1 MARKRRPFEV
11 FSMSFLDCMSCGFGA
26 VILFFMIINAQVK
39 ESTDEDPTELMAETK
54 RLEVEILDGRKNL
67 VLAKNTIETLEE
79 EKQTAEGKIAQIIAL
94 IKELREELAEYDD
107 ETLAK
112 IERIE
117 KLQSDIKSLEE
128 EVKRLLALKA
138 EQENQ
143 GARIREFKGE
153 GDRQYLT
160 GLKLGGDRTL
170 ILVDRSASMLDD
182 TIVNIIRRRNMSEQD
197 KLRAVKW
204 RQVVASV
211 DWLTSQF
218 KPGSKF
224 QIYMFNNEVKP
235 VIKGSDGTWL
245 EADDATVL
253 DEAIRVL
260 RRTAPENGTNL
271 RAAYEVAAKLTPRP
285 DNIILRPDNIILLV
299 DGLPTMMESTTN
311 RRMVTGRD
319 RMSMHGRSIRELP
332 SGIPVNIL
340 LFPMEGDYDAAIA
353 YWTLAYGSGG
363 SFMAVSRDWP

>member
-1 MARKRRPFEV
+1 MARKRRQFEV

-39 ESTDEDPTELMAETK
+39 ESTENDPTELMAEAS
-54 RLEVEILDGRKNL
+54 RLEVEILDGRKNF
-67 VLAKNTIETLEE
+67 VLAKNTVETLEE
-79 EKQTAEGKIAQIIAL
+79 QKETAEGKIAQIIRL
-94 IKELREELAEYDD
+94 IQELREELAQYDS

-112 IERIE
+112 IERVE
-117 KLQSDIKSLEE
+117 ALKSDIESLEE

-138 EQENQ
+138 EEENQ

-182 TIVNIIRRRNMSEQD
+182 TIVNIIRRRNMSTRD

-218 KPGSKF
+218 KPGSEF
-224 QIYMFNNEVKP
+224 QIYIFNNEVEP

-245 EADDATVL
+245 KADDAIQL
-253 DEAIRVL
+253 DEALRVL
-260 RRTAPENGTNL
+260 RRTTPENGTNI
-271 RAAYEVAAKLTPRP
+271 RAAYEVASMLTP
-285 DNIILRPDNIILLV
+285 RPDNIILLV
-299 DGLPTMMESTTN
+299 DGLPTMMESTSN
-311 RRMVTGRD
+311 RRMVTGRE

-332 SGIPVNIL
+332 GGIPVNIL
-340 LFPMEGDYDAAIA
+340 LFPMEGDFDAAIA
-353 YWTLAYGSGG
+353 YWTLAYGTGG

>member
-1 MARKRRPFEV
+1 MARKRRQFEV

-39 ESTDEDPTELMAETK
+39 EVTEEDPTDRMAEVN
-54 RLEVEILDGRKNL
+54 RLEVEILDGRKNM
-67 VLAKNTIETLEE
+67 VLAKNTIEDLTE
-79 EKQTAEGKIAQIIAL
+79 EKDETEGMIEQIIAL
-94 IKELREELAEYDD
+94 IAELQAELAQYDN

-138 EQENQ
+138 EEEAE
-143 GARIREFKGE
+143 GVRLREFKGE

-182 TIVNIIRRRNMSEQD
+182 TIVNIIRRRNMSTDD

-218 KPGSKF
+218 KPGSQF
-224 QIYMFNNEVKP
+224 QIYMFNNEVEP

-245 EADDATVL
+245 QADDGTQL

-260 RRTAPENGTNL
+260 RRTPPENGTNT
-271 RAAYEVAAKLTPRP
+271 RAAFEIASTLTPRP
-285 DNIILRPDNIILLV
+285 DNIILLIDS
-299 DGLPTMMESTTN
+299 LPTMMESTTN

-353 YWTLAYGSGG
+353 YWTLAYGTGG